1 MANVTTSNFVFWN
14 GVVEDRQ
21 DPLKMGRVRVRIVG
35 YHTSDVSQLPTSY
48 LPWAQVNFS
57 VGLANVFSGPKEGNW
72 VSGYFQDG
80 ESAQHPIVTGIA
92 PAIRGT
98 NLRQPTASNGVLKL
112 LAERLAGEQGKL
124 DTLNRDFASTTDI
137 KQIASL
143 AVQIN
148 TQQSLTNSVKKAY
161 DTLNLTN
168 NFRRQIGFIDN
179 RSQSEVNAGPKLP
192 PWIKDGQAGEP
203 TIPRIARGVIVG
215 TSIEFTNNRREHVCD
230 IAIYVRRAMAIA
242 RIKVGEIMTTIREA
256 IAKLLEGF
264 STSPLIA
271 GISAKVR
278 RLVQYIKQLTS
289 IIAEINDAVQ
299 VLVENI
305 RIIKAIIEFI
315 LGLPDYIK
323 RLLDRC
329 VQEAIAEL
337 KAGFFEIVREVFSG
351 LGGKDF
357 TIVGD
362 IVNLVNATNTL
373 ITEAQIL
380 AQAPQL
386 ILDAVQNPSGLTT
399 AEKERLVSELIPGYT
414 EFKTQI
420 LGPIL

>member
-1 MANVTTSNFVFWN
+1 MRNVTTPNFILWN

-35 YHTSDVSQLPTSY
+35 YHTSEVSQLPTSY

-57 VGLANVFSGPKEGNW
+57 IGLANLFSGPKEGNW
-72 VSGYFQDG
+72 VTGYFQDG

-92 PAIRGT
+92 PAIRGSS
-98 NLRQPTASNGVLKL
+98 LRQPTASNGVLKL

-137 KQIASL
+137 RQIASL

-168 NFRRQIGFIDN
+168 NFRRQRGFIDN
-179 RSQSEVNAGPKLP
+179 RSQAEVNAGPKLP
-192 PWIKDGQAGEP
+192 PWMKDGQAGEP
-203 TIPRIARGVIVG
+203 TIPRIARGIIVG
-215 TSIEFTNNRREHVCD
+215 TSIEFTNNRRDHVCD

-242 RIKVGEIMTTIREA
+242 RIKVGTIMLEIREA
-256 IAKLLEGF
+256 LAKLLEGF
-264 STSPLIA
+264 STSPMIA
-271 GISAKVR
+271 GFAAKVR
-278 RLVQYIKQLTS
+278 KLTYYVKQITTIL
-289 IIAEINDAVQ
+289 AEINDAVQ
-299 VLVENI
+299 ILVENI

-329 VQEAIAEL
+329 IQEAIAEL

-351 LGGKDF
+351 LGPGEF
-357 TIVGD
+357 SIVGD
-362 IVNLVNATNTL
+362 IVDLVNATNTL
-373 ITEAQIL
+373 VTEAQIL

-386 ILDAVQNPSGLTT
+386 IIDAIQNPSGLTD
-399 AEKERLVSELIPGYT
+399 AERERLVSQLIPGYT